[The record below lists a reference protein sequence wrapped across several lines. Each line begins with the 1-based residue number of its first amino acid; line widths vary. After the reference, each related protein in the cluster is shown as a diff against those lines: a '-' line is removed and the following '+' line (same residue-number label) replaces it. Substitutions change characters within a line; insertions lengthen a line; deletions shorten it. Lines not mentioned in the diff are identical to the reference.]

1 MMEISYNEGV
11 MMEKVVIVGGSAA
24 GMSAA
29 SRAKRTNQDL
39 DITVFEKSR
48 YVSYGPCGIP
58 YYFEG
63 LVKDLD
69 DLVYYP
75 AEYFREKRNIDVRN
89 RHLVVDIDSSG
100 KSMTAIDL
108 EANREVE
115 VGYDKLVLATGGEA
129 FRPPIDGI
137 DLEEIHSLRTLEDAE
152 RLYEKTRE
160 SEIVGVVGA
169 GYIGLEMTEAFVE
182 MGKKVMVFE
191 MLGHVMP
198 NMDETVTKTIEE
210 ELDKHGIELH
220 LSEAV
225 EAFEGDDRVET
236 IVTERGSY
244 PVDLVLL
251 SAGVRPN
258 TSLAENL
265 GLDLGVT
272 NAVKVNEFLKTS
284 DPDVYAAGD
293 NVETMNLVSGSPTYA
308 PLAPAANKMGRT
320 VGDNLATEDKR
331 TFPGVVGT
339 AITKIFDLNIARTG
353 LTLTEAEEC
362 GFDAVAVDI
371 THGTRGHYYPDS
383 REINVRLV
391 ACKETHRI
399 LGGQLT
405 GSEGVA
411 GRVNTLAAV
420 ITNHMKAEDLSMLDL
435 AYAPPFA
442 PVWDSLTV
450 AANVIQRKLR

>member
-1 MMEISYNEGV
+1 MTEISYNEGV
-11 MMEKVVIVGGSAA
+11 MMEKVVVVGGSAA

-89 RHLVVDIDSSG
+89 RHLVTDIDPSG
-100 KSMTAIDL
+100 KSVTAVDL
-108 EANREVE
+108 EADREFE

-129 FRPPIDGI
+129 VRLPIDGI
-137 DLEEIHSLRTLEDAE
+137 DLEEIHTLRTLEDAE

-160 SEIVGVVGA
+160 SEVVGVVGA
-169 GYIGLEMTEAFVE
+169 GYIGLEMTEAFAE
-182 MGKKVMVFE
+182 MGKKVIVFE

-198 NMDETVTKTIEE
+198 NMDETVTKTIED

-220 LSEAV
+220 LNEAV
-225 EAFEGDDRVET
+225 EAFEGEDRVEK

-258 TSLAENL
+258 TSLAEKL

-293 NVETMNLVSGSPTYA
+293 NVETMNLVSGRPTYA
-308 PLAPAANKMGRT
+308 PLAP
-320 VGDNLATEDKR
+320 
-331 TFPGVVGT
+331 
-339 AITKIFDLNIARTG
+339 
-353 LTLTEAEEC
+353 LTLTEAEEN
-362 GFDAVAVDI
+362 GFDAAAVDI

-399 LGGQLT
+399 LGGQFT